1 MRSEESSVLALG
13 ERFVDCG
20 PGSDGVGVFG
30 GGGMP
35 PPEPRCLPPGAQ
47 HCRRCYSAIELE
59 FEGYCTQRQH
69 YNSVN
74 AASEVVL

>member
-1 MRSEESSVLALG
+1 MFPLHKTRSEESSVLALG

-47 HCRRCYSAIELE
+47 HCRRCNSAIALK
-59 FEGYCTQRQH
+59 R
-69 YNSVN
+69 
-74 AASEVVL
+74 ARVLLHTETAL

>member
-1 MRSEESSVLALG
+1 MLVADINIILLKEMFPLHKLRSEESSVLALG

-30 GGGMP
+30 GGGIP

-47 HCRRCYSAIELE
+47 HCRRCYSTIIE
-59 FEGYCTQRQH
+59 
-69 YNSVN
+69 S
-74 AASEVVL
+74 